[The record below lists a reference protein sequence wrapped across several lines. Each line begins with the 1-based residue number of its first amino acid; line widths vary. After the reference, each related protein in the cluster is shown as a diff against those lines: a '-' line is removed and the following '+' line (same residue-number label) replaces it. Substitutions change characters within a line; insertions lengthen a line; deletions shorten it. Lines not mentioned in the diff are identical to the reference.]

1 VLISKLCAHRMA
13 SQEATVFLINGTRK
27 KMGTLDRIDMEK
39 LRLKIEKELTKR
51 ATIGI
56 LIQDSVSKG
65 ILHKGYSYSMEF
77 QNDMKGLKG
86 AALFA
91 R

>member
-1 VLISKLCAHRMA
+1 M
-13 SQEATVFLINGTRK
+13 
-27 KMGTLDRIDMEK
+27 DK

-56 LIQDSVSKG
+56 LIQDNVSKG
-65 ILHKGYSYSMEF
+65 ILHKGYSYSMDF
-77 QNDMKGLKG
+77 KNDMKDMLGS
-86 AALFA
+86 ALFA